1 MNYSLMRLGQSS
13 TIPALS
19 EQDKYILLYK
29 FGRHFFS
36 KKTYLRFKKMS
47 SSRSLYTAKGASN
60 YQRVPDEAAVTSIA
74 QADYVQMKQAKA
86 STDRFFK
93 DDKIAVIPQGR
104 LVFGANER
112 LSSPESYPWPLI
124 TATGGSI
131 PKSGFKDID
140 KFNEYFRANYTVL
153 GVAKTGISFEISK
166 MKTNIQE
173 HVTVLSA
180 GAFSYPAFQT
190 THAGQWLEPVWLKP
204 SDYTSLRNEFLGEFP
219 VLQLQPIVSPL
230 SIQGFSMANENLF
243 ESFDTELIEKLKNFV
258 VSVPRSSPLTDIFV
272 SQNKQIV
279 GPSAQA
285 AYDLCAALVDINM
298 ACPAKLR
305 IKCIQSAERGG
316 MMKCMLY
323 G

>member
-1 MNYSLMRLGQSS
+1 
-13 TIPALS
+13 
-19 EQDKYILLYK
+19 
-29 FGRHFFS
+29 
-36 KKTYLRFKKMS
+36 MS
-47 SSRSLYTAKGASN
+47 SSRSLYTAKGASS

-74 QADYVQMKQAKA
+74 QADYVRMKQAKA

-104 LVFGANER
+104 LVFSANER

-124 TATGGSI
+124 TATGSSI
-131 PKSGFKDID
+131 PIPGIQNID
-140 KFNEYFRANYTVL
+140 QFNAHFRANYTVL
-153 GVAKTGISFEISK
+153 GVAKTGISFDISK
-166 MKTNIQE
+166 MMTNIQE

-180 GAFSYPAFQT
+180 GAFSYPAIQT
-190 THAGQWLEPVWLKP
+190 THAGQWLEPEWLKA

-219 VLQLQPIVSPL
+219 VLQLRPIVSPL
-230 SIQGFSMANENLF
+230 SIQGFSMVGNVF
-243 ESFDTELIEKLKNFV
+243 ESFNTKLIELLKEFV
-258 VSVPRSSPLTDIFV
+258 ASVPSTPLTDTFV

-279 GPSAQA
+279 GPSAKA
-285 AYDLCAALVDINM
+285 AYDLCAALVDINV
-298 ACPAKLR
+298 ACPTKLR